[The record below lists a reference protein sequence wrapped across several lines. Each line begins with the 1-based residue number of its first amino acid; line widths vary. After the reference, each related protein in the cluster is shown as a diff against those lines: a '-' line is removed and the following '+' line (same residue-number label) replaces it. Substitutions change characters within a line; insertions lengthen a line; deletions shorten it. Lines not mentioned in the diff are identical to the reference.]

1 LDKLRPYQQEA
12 IDKIFTEWRN
22 GKRSV
27 LFQMPTG
34 TGKTVI
40 FSEIVRRGHAQQK
53 HILIV
58 AHRIELIDQIVNKL
72 KHYGVEAGII
82 KSGIKPDDSKI
93 VQVASIQTLMRR
105 DKPEANLIIIDECH
119 HAKADSYKKLWEIY
133 PNSKLLG
140 VTATPVRL
148 SGEGFDDLFD
158 VLIPSM
164 HINEFIQQGYLSKVT
179 HKVCS
184 FPKLQG
190 VKKRGGDYE
199 TEMLK
204 HVMMDDVIMAD
215 LVESYQKYTNGKS
228 TIVFAVD
235 IEHSQDIVRK
245 YTKAGI
251 KAAHIDANTPKEVRE
266 KVISDFKQK
275 KITVIS
281 NVEIITEGFD
291 FPECEVVQLARPTKS
306 LSLYLQMVG
315 RVGRIAV
322 GKEQGIILDNASLWL
337 EHGFATIDRDWSLKG
352 LGKKPRKIIPEKE
365 FAFIDDDGIIHRYH
379 RFKPTE
385 IKGMNLVDLT
395 EAVERLFDFE
405 KILQHAKM
413 NEYKLISSY
422 YHYLDYLN
430 ERDISLCRDEFIYI
444 VNRLNK
450 INANYPEEKK
460 FKPGFW
466 KFEEEKFQF
475 K

>member
-1 LDKLRPYQQEA
+1 MDKLRPYQQEA

-53 HILIV
+53 HILII
-58 AHRIELIDQIVNKL
+58 AHRIELIDQIVSKL
-72 KHYGVEAGII
+72 NHYGVEAGII
-82 KSGIKPDDSKI
+82 KSGITPDDSKI

-119 HAKADSYKKLWEIY
+119 HTKADSYKKLWEIY
-133 PNSKLLG
+133 PNSKFLG

-148 SGEGFDDLFD
+148 SGEGFDDLFE

-164 HINEFIQQGYLSKVT
+164 HINEFIQQGYLSKIV

-184 FPKLQG
+184 FPNLEG
-190 VKKRGGDYE
+190 VKKRRGDYE
-199 TEMLK
+199 MEMLK
-204 HVMMDDVIMAD
+204 HVMMDNEIMAD
-215 LVESYQKYTNGKS
+215 LVESYILYTPGKS

-251 KAAHIDANTPKEVRE
+251 KAAHIDANTPKIERE
-266 KVISDFKQK
+266 NIIGAFKQK
-275 KITVIS
+275 QITVIS

-315 RVGRIAV
+315 RVGRIAQ

-337 EHGFATIDRDWSLKG
+337 EHGFATIDRDWQLKG
-352 LGKKPRKIIPEKE
+352 LGKKPRKINPEKE
-365 FAFIDDDGIIHRYH
+365 FAFIDDEGALHRYN
-379 RFKPTE
+379 RFRHEE

-395 EAVERLFDFE
+395 EAVKRLFDFE
-405 KILQHAKM
+405 KMIQHAKI
-413 NEYKLISSY
+413 NEYKLISTY
-422 YHYLDYLN
+422 YHYLDFLN
-430 ERDISLCRDEFIYI
+430 ERDISLSLDEFVYI
-444 VNRLNK
+444 RNRLNR
-450 INANYPEEKK
+450 INANYPEHKK
-460 FKPGFW
+460 FNPLFW
-466 KFEEEKFQF
+466 KFEAEKYNF